1 MKPGLWSKSSIGRD
15 SPKISQFP
23 SAPFSHCARGQ
34 RIDATEWRMKE
45 TEKNEIRPNNE
56 DDRQKNDANE
66 GNFFF
71 VEAGIEISC
80 SLSPRQNG
88 ERGFVLNLP

>member
-1 MKPGLWSKSSIGRD
+1 
-15 SPKISQFP
+15 
-23 SAPFSHCARGQ
+23 
-34 RIDATEWRMKE
+34 MKE

-56 DDRQKNDANE
+56 DDRQENDVNE